1 MGDNGPR
8 GDGVERNEGL
18 EIKSRPPES
27 HPKEQ
32 GKGHRTGGG
41 IKEKQISCRKR
52 GEKTFRGDIS
62 FPVNIWSCY

>member
-41 IKEKQISCRKR
+41 IREKQISRRKR
-52 GEKTFRGDIS
+52 GGEEEKKLQR
-62 FPVNIWSCY
+62 